1 LCIISQS
8 LAKRIYLTI
17 LDHTQVSK
25 KDIYSQ
31 CVMQLYNNSYA
42 TDAFISYY
50 LSIMEIGDLVYHKL
64 LWQGIL
70 IDLNLSSAVVKF
82 KSGYKQLPQSLLQT
96 SFQEVVKKKEVSKD
110 YDEQYFDMHR
120 EDNLILNSEL

>member
-1 LCIISQS
+1 MYIISLL
-8 LAKRIYLTI
+8 LANIINLTI
-17 LDHTQVSK
+17 LHYHTARKTFIANAVCNS
-25 KDIYSQ
+25 IITPTLLIP
-31 CVMQLYNNSYA
+31 LYL
-42 TDAFISYY
+42 TY

-96 SFQEVVKKKEVSKD
+96 SFQEIIKKKEVSKN

-120 EDNLILNSEL
+120 EDDLITNDML

>member
-1 LCIISQS
+1 
-8 LAKRIYLTI
+8 
-17 LDHTQVSK
+17 
-25 KDIYSQ
+25 
-31 CVMQLYNNSYA
+31 MQLLYNSYA

-50 LSIMEIGDLVYHKL
+50 LSTMEIGDLVYHKL

-96 SFQEVVKKKEVSKD
+96 SFQEIIKKKEVSKN
-110 YDEQYFDMHR
+110 YDEQYFDINKNR
-120 EDNLILNSEL
+120 EITNDML